1 MPLTGRGGRSRITPV
16 RKAFYPLVAGMSSV
30 CMCSCADFMNSFND
44 PLNGDFDPLDSPGS
58 SGGIAQVEDAGP
70 RYRTGQFVET
80 TMPNTAFF
88 GRIPGPNEQPART
101 LASATPLRVISMQGT
116 YVKVELE
123 SGEIGFVPAIMVG
136 EKPSPNEI
144 PIVPVTP
151 GNVRPQPEVGPGGST
166 LAPEPEIPP
175 LSVEDASE
183 VPLTDRIE

>member
-1 MPLTGRGGRSRITPV
+1 
-16 RKAFYPLVAGMSSV
+16 MS
-30 CMCSCADFMNSFND
+30 SFND
-44 PLNGDFDPLDSPGS
+44 PLDGDFNPLDSPGTAL
-58 SGGIAQVEDAGP
+58 GTAAVEDTGP
-70 RYRTGQFVET
+70 RYQTGQFVET

-88 GRIPGPNEQPART
+88 NRVPRPNEQPART
-101 LASATPLRVISMQGT
+101 LASATPLRVIATQGT

-151 GNVRPQPEVGPGGST
+151 GNVLPQPTIGPDGTG
-166 LAPEPEIPP
+166 LAPEPEIEP
-175 LSVEDASE
+175 LSVEDAST

>member
-1 MPLTGRGGRSRITPV
+1 M
-16 RKAFYPLVAGMSSV
+16 F
-30 CMCSCADFMNSFND
+30 SCADYPIS
-44 PLNGDFDPLDSPGS
+44 GDFDPLDSPGS
-58 SGGIAQVEDAGP
+58 LRTTAPVEDAGP
-70 RYRTGQFVET
+70 LYQTGQFLET

-88 GRIPGPNEQPART
+88 SRIPRPNEQPART
-101 LASATPLRVISMQGT
+101 LASATPLRVIAMQGT

-151 GNVRPQPEVGPGGST
+151 GNVMPQPTVGPDGAT

-175 LSVEDASE
+175 LSVEDAPT